1 MTIIPGRTVG
11 GALVASLLLACAKP
25 PPVFPPPPPPL
36 VLDYVVEVGD
46 VLGIR
51 VLGQSSLDDRVK
63 VGPDGRITMAPI
75 GSVEAAGKTVSELD
89 AILSQRLAQYVR
101 KPHVTVFVREFANIN
116 VYVGGEVKRPGL
128 IPLRSGMTSL
138 MALFAAGG
146 FKDTAQ
152 KEQVVVLRD
161 AAAGRERI
169 YTLDAPQVLAGR
181 VADVTLEPYDVIF
194 VPKSTIARINL
205 AVEQYIKRMLP
216 FNLVA
221 NASYSW
227 LKDEAANNPAFVTV
241 LP

>member
-1 MTIIPGRTVG
+1 MTLIPGRTVG
-11 GALVASLLLACAKP
+11 GALVACFLLACAKP
-25 PPVFPPPPPPL
+25 TVLPPPPPPP

-46 VLGIR
+46 TLGIR
-51 VLGQSSLDDRVK
+51 VLGESSFDDRLK
-63 VGPDGRITMAPI
+63 VGPDGRIAVAPI
-75 GSVEAAGKTVSELD
+75 GSVEAAGKTVSQLD
-89 AILSQRLAQYVR
+89 AILRERLARYVR

-146 FKDTAQ
+146 FRDTAQ
-152 KEQVVVLRD
+152 KEQVIVLRN

-169 YTLDAPQVLAGR
+169 WTLDAPQVLAGR

-194 VPKSTIARINL
+194 VPKSTIARVNL

-216 FNLVA
+216 FSLFA
-221 NASYSW
+221 NAGY
-227 LKDEAANNPAFVTV
+227 AFVPNQPAVITTV
-241 LP
+241 PTSSK

>member
-1 MTIIPGRTVG
+1 MTLIPGRTVG
-11 GALVASLLLACAKP
+11 GALVASFLLACAKP
-25 PPVFPPPPPPL
+25 TVLPPPSPPP

-51 VLGQSSLDDRVK
+51 VLGESSLDDRVK
-63 VGPDGRITMAPI
+63 VGPDGRIAVAPI

-89 AILSQRLAQYVR
+89 AILSERLARYVR

-146 FKDTAQ
+146 FRDTAQ
-152 KEQVVVLRD
+152 KEQVVVLRN

-169 YTLDAPQVLAGR
+169 WTLDAPQVLAGR

-194 VPKSTIARINL
+194 VPKSTIARIDL
-205 AVEQYIKRMLP
+205 AVEQYIRRMLP
-216 FNLVA
+216 FNLLA
-221 NASYSW
+221 NASYGF
-227 LKDEAANNPAFVTV
+227 LGNQPAVVTTV
-241 LP
+241 PTSSR